1 MEKKL
6 ITEDFGATFGLIIAA
21 LLVGDFLT
29 TIFTK
34 YKSTKELPI
43 PNQNVLDAINQL
55 WYDDGFKKEVAKI
68 ISDEGDFGDILRKIE
83 FSIDNPDSQPN
94 RDAWKKINRI
104 DFKPNTTAK
113 RIVSRIVKT
122 ASFKGIAKKYK
133 FTKQDSE
140 DAIKTLYFVITNR
153 EFWLNA
159 QKYIKLA
166 LKPSFINKL
175 IGNPNIKP
183 FDFVR
188 SGGPS
193 Y

>member
-6 ITEDFGATFGLIIAA
+6 INEDLGVVFGLIIAG
-21 LLVGDFLT
+21 LLVNGYLKT
-29 TIFTK
+29 TFST
-34 YKSTKELPI
+34 KSTKELPI

-55 WYDDGFKKEVAKI
+55 WYDDVFKKEVTQI
-68 ISDEGDFGDILRKIE
+68 ISDEGNFEDILDKIE
-83 FSIDNPDSQPN
+83 FSIENPDTKPN

-122 ASFKGIAKKYK
+122 PSFKRISKNYK

-140 DAIKTLYFVITNR
+140 DAIKTLYWVITHR
-153 EFWLNA
+153 DFWYNA
-159 QKYIKLA
+159 TDYIKRA
-166 LKPSFINKL
+166 IKPGFITKL
-175 IGNPNIKP
+175 IDNPNIKP

-193 Y
+193 F